1 MQAPFLGASLRF
13 WKKNCILS
21 LSRMQCFILGQEEIE
36 NICRQAK
43 VLAKEY
49 EDAPRLTGKK
59 MGNRIPPR

>member
-1 MQAPFLGASLRF
+1 
-13 WKKNCILS
+13 
-21 LSRMQCFILGQEEIE
+21 MQCFILGQEEIE

-59 MGNRIPPR
+59 KWEIESLLVKILTSYLTI